1 VAWNSTISGINIFGG
16 GYGDVNGPEEP
27 FLDVAGQARGFDISQ
42 NSWGATPFYLP
53 ETSLSGGGFTAGLA
67 GVYETLSAQG
77 RGGLGTII
85 TQAAGNDNLDAN
97 GDGVNA
103 SRHTITVAAT
113 DSAGFA
119 ADYSNFGA
127 SILVTAPAAEVTTDL
142 SGAAGDND
150 TNDLDNFGG
159 TSAAT
164 PVVSG
169 VVALM
174 LEANTRLGW
183 RDVQNILA
191 ASATL
196 TGSELGDSTPDATE
210 EGVWTINGAGNWNGG
225 GMHVHTNYGYG
236 MVNAYNA
243 VRMAEVWSLL
253 YPTPATSANERSVGS
268 SVFSGSL
275 LLPDATPAGRQI
287 LLTVTEA
294 VGIEHVALHLDIEAS
309 YIGDL
314 RVVLVSPEGTEVV
327 VALEQGIASVVDGT
341 WVYGIESLRGELS
354 AGTWELRVSDMFSG
368 DDVRITGAALEIYGG
383 AVSANDVHHIT
394 AEFQAMAAQDS
405 ARRTITDSNGGT
417 DWLSFA
423 TVAGHVELTLIG
435 GRSFAVNGG
444 GLGHAGH
451 RHPDREHRDRRRQ

>member
-1 VAWNSTISGINIFGG
+1 
-16 GYGDVNGPEEP
+16 
-27 FLDVAGQARGFDISQ
+27 
-42 NSWGATPFYLP
+42 
-53 ETSLSGGGFTAGLA
+53 
-67 GVYETLSAQG
+67 
-77 RGGLGTII
+77 
-85 TQAAGNDNLDAN
+85 
-97 GDGVNA
+97 
-103 SRHTITVAAT
+103 
-113 DSAGFA
+113 
-119 ADYSNFGA
+119 
-127 SILVTAPAAEVTTDL
+127 
-142 SGAAGDND
+142 
-150 TNDLDNFGG
+150 
-159 TSAAT
+159 
-164 PVVSG
+164 VVSG

-354 AGTWELRVSDMFSG
+354 AGHMG
-368 DDVRITGAALEIYGG
+368 
-383 AVSANDVHHIT
+383 T
-394 AEFQAMAAQDS
+394 A
-405 ARRTITDSNGGT
+405 G
-417 DWLSFA
+417 
-423 TVAGHVELTLIG
+423 VGHVLGRRCPDHGRRAGDLRRG
-435 GRSFAVNGG
+435 GQ
-444 GLGHAGH
+444 
-451 RHPDREHRDRRRQ
+451 RQ